1 MLACTDVTKGPG
13 PEAPK
18 CHLVLTFT
26 AQYGYATNSC
36 LSYSCDDIPAMLQI
50 KVRWNRDDNASMHGP
65 AHSRAG
71 ARGIFP
77 SVAAPPSFLHQHA
90 RLPTITC

>member
-18 CHLVLTFT
+18 CHLVLTST
-26 AQYGYATNSC
+26 AQNDYAMNSC
-36 LSYSCDDIPAMLQI
+36 LSYPCDDIPAMLQI
-50 KVRWNRDDNASMHGP
+50 KVHWSRDDNTSAHGP
-65 AHSRAG
+65 AHGRAG
-71 ARGIFP
+71 AWDIFP
-77 SVAAPPSFLHQHA
+77 SVAAPPSFLHQHV

>member
-18 CHLVLTFT
+18 CRLVLTFS
-26 AQYGYATNSC
+26 AQYDYSMDSG
-36 LSYSCDDIPAMLQI
+36 LSYSRDDNPAVLQI
-50 KVRWNRDDNASMHGP
+50 KMRWSRDDNVRVHGP

-90 RLPTITC
+90 RLPTITY